1 VLLPQALTAPHIVAE
16 AAAAVLTDDVD
27 RRAVEVPAAVQAH
40 TWTALG
46 KMCLADKHLAK
57 KCLPLF
63 VQELGRS
70 ELPAVRNNI
79 VIALADM
86 CVHFTALVDAHIPR
100 IAACIRDPCE
110 LVRRQVCKLLSLAA
124 ACCRR
129 TLSSGAACCFIASFC
144 R

>member
-1 VLLPQALTAPHIVAE
+1 MGTSGALQPTSCISYGNR
-16 AAAAVLTDDVD
+16 L
-27 RRAVEVPAAVQAH
+27 R
-40 TWTALG
+40 L
-46 KMCLADKHLAK
+46 CSL
-57 KCLPLF
+57 
-63 VQELGRS
+63 QELGRS

-124 ACCRR
+124 ACRQPWH
-129 TLSSGAACCFIASFC
+129 SEPG
-144 R
+144 